1 MNRRVFHASPS
12 EQEQADYRE
21 AAAENEALLWE
32 VADREARIEN
42 GLIDD
47 YADYA
52 FTWESEEPHPDA
64 SRPPRAGGPES
75 QGQDARAPG
84 SLPYMATP
92 LCRQLTKK
100 GVPCVN
106 GARPSGLCHIHD
118 PEVQCR
124 ARNAKGAPCSVA
136 TGGGTCQTH
145 AGRPQIP
152 IEALQQSEA
161 LFDGHPGLDQDAA
174 DRRAGVEADEE
185 TPVPVPRLSW
195 AFVARTYNF
204 G

>member
-1 MNRRVFHASPS
+1 MSHTSPS
-12 EQEQADYRE
+12 RQEQTDHRD
-21 AAAENEALLWE
+21 AAAEHEALLWQI
-32 VADREARIEN
+32 ADREAQIEN

-47 YADYA
+47 YADYT
-52 FTWESEEPHPDA
+52 FTWEVEDRRPEA
-64 SRPPRAGGPES
+64 SGPRRAGRPES
-75 QGQDARAPG
+75 QGQGAGGLG

-92 LCRQLTKK
+92 LCSRLTKK

-124 ARNAKGAPCSVA
+124 ARNAKGAPCTVA

-174 DRRAGVEADEE
+174 DRRAKVEADEE
-185 TPVPVPRLSW
+185 TPVPGPRLSW